1 MDYKLIAIDM
11 DGTLLNASGE
21 IMPVVRE
28 ALFSLRQR
36 YQIVLA
42 TGRHHTT
49 VLPYYKQLALDT
61 PIICCNGSY
70 LYYPDSEQYRYQSP
84 ISKANVQFFLDQC
97 HSLDLI
103 AYVDD
108 RIILKH
114 THPANYISKLEQW
127 ALTQPA
133 SIRPKIERVDD
144 LASELLGSTHVW
156 TFVTEGDSKAIDAL
170 IALDHLQRAFCYE
183 HSWFNRIGFN
193 NLGNSKGRLLT
204 RYLEEMAIPTSQV
217 MAIGDNDNDVSMIDV
232 AGVGVA
238 LSNAT
243 PKLKMR
249 ANHITLGSNNDS
261 GMMEAFALL
270 TP

>member
-11 DGTLLNASGE
+11 DGTLLNGNGE
-21 IMPVVRE
+21 IIPLVQE
-28 ALFSLRQR
+28 AICLLRQR

-49 VLPYYKQLALDT
+49 VLPYYQQLDLDT

-84 ISKANVQFFLDQC
+84 ISKDNVQFFLDQC
-97 HSLDLI
+97 QSLDLI

-127 ALTQPA
+127 ALTQPV

-144 LASELLGSTHVW
+144 LAAELLHSTHVW
-156 TFVTEGDSKAIDAL
+156 TFVTEGDPKAIDEL
-170 IALDHLQRAFCYE
+170 IALEHVQRAFCYE

-193 NLGNSKGRLLT
+193 NIGNSKGQLLA
-204 RYLEEMAIPTSQV
+204 RYLEELAIPNSQV

-232 AGVGVA
+232 AGLGIA

-243 PKLKMR
+243 PKLKAR
-249 ANHITLGSNNDS
+249 ANHITQGSNNDS
-261 GMMEAFALL
+261 GMLEAFALL
-270 TP
+270 TS